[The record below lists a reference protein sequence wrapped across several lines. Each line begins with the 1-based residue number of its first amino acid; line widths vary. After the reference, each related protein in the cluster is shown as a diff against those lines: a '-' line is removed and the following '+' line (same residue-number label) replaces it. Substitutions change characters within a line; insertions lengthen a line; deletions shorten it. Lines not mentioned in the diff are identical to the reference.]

1 MMHADGRSRAGPPAT
16 AAAGS
21 PGQGAS
27 GSLEADGI
35 GQASHRP
42 KSSAPGS
49 SGAGPPDTGAPEA
62 GAPRG
67 ARVPPERPDWDPDRY
82 PLGVDYVAIGHVC
95 LDLFKNRYMLGG
107 SATYAALTAS
117 RLGQRVG
124 VLTSAD
130 FEPNILDALVGRDHL
145 LDPATDIRVTRV
157 PSQHGTTT
165 FVNVYEESGRR
176 QEIRAVANVIRAEHV
191 PPEWQA
197 APLVH
202 LAPVAL
208 DVALDLVHQFPNALM
223 GVTPQG
229 WMRAWDEQG
238 RVRAVPWEHANLV
251 LDRADVVILSEEDLA
266 DRSVLR
272 SYAQRAKVLVVTEAR
287 AGAYF
292 FERGAGPYRSAAFRP
307 ARESDPTGAGDVFAA
322 AFFTHFRRTGDAQA
336 SADFANCVAS
346 FSLEKRAWRG
356 IPTEKQVRL
365 RLARGKRRKA

>member
-1 MMHADGRSRAGPPAT
+1 V
-16 AAAGS
+16 
-21 PGQGAS
+21 
-27 GSLEADGI
+27 
-35 GQASHRP
+35 
-42 KSSAPGS
+42 
-49 SGAGPPDTGAPEA
+49 PEA
-62 GAPRG
+62 GPPRG

-82 PLGVDYVAIGHVC
+82 PLSVDYVAIGHVC

-107 SATYAALTAS
+107 SATYAALTAR
-117 RLGQRVG
+117 RLGRRVG

-238 RVRAVPWEHANLV
+238 RVRAVAWEHADLV

-272 SYAQRAKVLVVTEAR
+272 SYAQKAKVLVVTEAR
-287 AGAYF
+287 DGAYF
-292 FERGAGPYRSAAFRP
+292 FERGAGPFRSAAFRP

-322 AFFTHFRRTGDAQA
+322 AFFTQFRRTGDAQA

-346 FSLEKRAWRG
+346 FSLEKRAWHG
-356 IPTEKQVRL
+356 IPTEEQVKQ